1 MQFLDEWLVPTV
13 EPLLPADAL
22 AALRQ
27 EVAPAPVS
35 LWETAVQRRMVTDD
49 QVLGAIAARFRLP
62 VADLSQVDARVTGV
76 IPEQLARRFTVV
88 PVGQTDSY
96 LEVATANPFDIDAEK
111 MLAFATGREVRMLL
125 ASPGR
130 LRAKLDEIY
139 RSGEEIVSRLLAGID
154 EEIEVKEL
162 SEEEAEYASAEEAS
176 QRPIIRL
183 VDMMLADGVVNR
195 ASDIHVEPIEGGVV
209 VRYRID
215 GVLRQVMKVPR
226 NAGLPLISRIKI
238 MSGLDIAD
246 RLRPQDGRA
255 RVSVNGEPVDLR
267 VSTLPAS
274 LGEKVVIRIL
284 SQRTTVLNL
293 ESLGMHPDE
302 QEAVKRLLTHKEGII
317 LVTGPTGSGKTTTLY
332 SALRLVQNE
341 GVNIVTVEDPVE
353 YRLGQNIVQVQV
365 HDKAGLTFASALRSI
380 LRQDPDVVLVGEIR
394 DKETAQIAL
403 QASLTGHLVLSTL
416 HTNDAPN
423 AVTRLVDMGMEP
435 YKIASALRG
444 VVAQRLMRRLCKACF
459 EPREE
464 PVPERLARFIPPGTK
479 LLRAVGCP
487 ECAMTGYRGRFSIM
501 EVLTM
506 NSELERRIGQGAT
519 ADLIAEAAR
528 ANGMRS
534 LFDSGL
540 RHVLAGDSTLEE
552 LLRVADVPVEEEP
565 RRAPASPRS
574 DRPLRLPPQRRRLP
588 RRRSRI
594 RRSRSTS
601 RKRWSWWRIPRT
613 AAAPAA
619 AARGAGTCVLLVEDE
634 EQLRRVMKDLLE
646 REGYTVAEARDG
658 VQALDQVDR
667 LAPDVIILD
676 LNLPG
681 HRRLQRAGPAPLP
694 ARHAGD
700 SGHGAHRQ
708 GRRGQRG
715 AGVRAGRRRLHHQA
729 VPGQGPV
736 GTARGGP
743 RPPPRLTRPPLTATS
758 STPVRPITRDS
769 TGPGERFLTQGR
781 PGAGEARRAGAG
793 GLHAPRAARP
803 PKAQPERVP
812 LRLPARA
819 EAGGAR
825 AGRRRAVAALSRVRA
840 RAGWSSAWRRTTAGC
855 PTAWWWA
862 TAPTS

>member
-13 EPLLPADAL
+13 EPLLPADVL

-49 QVLGAIAARFRLP
+49 QVLSAIAARFRFP
-62 VADLSQVDARVTGV
+62 VADLAQVDARVTGV

-125 ASPGR
+125 ALALADSGR
-130 LRAKLDEIY
+130 SWT
-139 RSGEEIVSRLLAGID
+139 RSIAAATEIVSRLLDGID
-154 EEIEVKEL
+154 EEMRGQGASPKRKRR
-162 SEEEAEYASAEEAS
+162 YASAEEAS

-183 VDMMLADGVVNR
+183 VDMMLADGVTSR

-215 GVLRQVMKVPR
+215 GVLRQVMKIPR

-255 RVSVNGEPVDLR
+255 RVSVNGEAVDLR

-293 ESLGMHPDE
+293 GVAGHDRGRAGGGQATAEPQGRDHPGHR
-302 QEAVKRLLTHKEGII
+302 AHRLRQDHH
-317 LVTGPTGSGKTTTLY
+317 
-332 SALRLVQNE
+332 ALLRASSLVQSE

-435 YKIASALRG
+435 YKIASGPARRGRAAADAAALSG
-444 VVAQRLMRRLCKACF
+444 L
-459 EPREE
+459 PRATAKR
-464 PVPERLARFIPPGTK
+464 PVPERLAPVHPAGDERCSS
-479 LLRAVGCP
+479 AVGCP
-487 ECAMTGYRGRFSIM
+487 ECAQTGYRGRFSIV

-506 NSELERRIGQGAT
+506 NSELERRIGQGST
-519 ADLIAEAAR
+519 ADQIAEAAR

-552 LLRVADVPVEEEP
+552 LLRVADVPARRSP
-565 RRAPASPRS
+565 RRAPGAPRPGPARS
-574 DRPLRLPPQRRRLP
+574 ACRRSGG
-588 RRRSRI
+588 RRSRAGEAGSVA
-594 RRSRSTS
+594 RARLRGRAGAGGRSA
-601 RKRWSWWRIPRT
+601 RT
-613 AAAPAA
+613 GAAPAA

-667 LAPDVIILD
+667 VSARRDH
-676 LNLPG
+676 PG
-681 HRRLQRAGPAPLP
+681 SQPARARRLQRAGPAPLP
-694 ARHAGD
+694 ARHAGRFR
-700 SGHGAHRQ
+700 SWCSPP
-708 GRRGQRG
+708 
-715 AGVRAGRRRLHHQA
+715 RATRTTRCGCSSSAPTTSSPSRS
-729 VPGQGPV
+729 
-736 GTARGGP
+736 GP
-743 RPPPRLTRPPLTATS
+743 R
-758 STPVRPITRDS
+758 
-769 TGPGERFLTQGR
+769 
-781 PGAGEARRAGAG
+781 
-793 GLHAPRAARP
+793 
-803 PKAQPERVP
+803 
-812 LRLPARA
+812 
-819 EAGGAR
+819 
-825 AGRRRAVAALSRVRA
+825 ALSARLEAVLGRHRA
-840 RAGWSSAWRRTTAGC
+840 
-855 PTAWWWA
+855 
-862 TAPTS
+862 

>member
-13 EPLLPADAL
+13 EPLLPADVL

-27 EVAPAPVS
+27 EVAPAPIS
-35 LWETAVQRRMVTDD
+35 LWETAVQRRLVTDD
-49 QVLGAIAARFRLP
+49 QVLSAIATRFRLP
-62 VADLSQVDARVTGV
+62 LADLSQIDARVTGV
-76 IPEQLARRFTVV
+76 ISEQLARRFTVV
-88 PVGQTDSY
+88 PLGQTDSY

-111 MLAFATGREVRMLL
+111 VLAFATGREVRMLL
-125 ASPGR
+125 ASPAR
-130 LRAKLDEIY
+130 LRVKLDEIY
-139 RSGEEIVSRLLAGID
+139 RSGEEIVSRLLAGIH
-154 EEIEVKEL
+154 EEAEVKEL
-162 SEEEAEYASAEEAS
+162 SQEEEDYAAASAEEAS

-183 VDMMLADGVVNR
+183 VDMMLADGVMSR

-226 NAGLPLISRIKI
+226 NAGVPLISRIKI

-255 RVSVNGEPVDLR
+255 RVSVNGEAVDLR

-394 DKETAQIAL
+394 DQETAQIAL

-459 EPREE
+459 KPREE
-464 PVPERLARFIPPGTK
+464 PVPERLARFVPPGTK

-501 EVLTM
+501 EVLAM
-506 NSELERRIGQGAT
+506 NSELERRIGEGST

-528 ANGMRS
+528 AIGMRS

-552 LLRVADVPVEEEP
+552 LLRVADLPPEEDS
-565 RRAPASPRS
+565 RRAPARGAGRAAAPPSTAGPTPPAPAKAS
-574 DRPLRLPPQRRRLP
+574 SSLSLDFAEALELVDELPDG
-588 RRRSRI
+588 
-594 RRSRSTS
+594 
-601 RKRWSWWRIPRT
+601 
-613 AAAPAA
+613 AAPAA

-634 EQLRRVMKDLLE
+634 DQLRRVMKDLLE
-646 REGYTVAEARDG
+646 RDGYTVAEARDG

-681 HRRLQRAGPAPLP
+681 LDGYSVLTQLRSRPAT
-694 ARHAGD
+694 R
-700 SGHGAHRQ
+700 SI
-708 GRRGQRG
+708 
-715 AGVRAGRRRLHHQA
+715 
-729 VPGQGPV
+729 PV
-736 GTARGGP
+736 VV
-743 RPPPRLTRPPLTATS
+743 LTAKGDEDNE
-758 STPVRPITRDS
+758 VRVFGLGADDFITK
-769 TGPGERFLTQGR
+769 PF
-781 PGAGEARRAGAG
+781 RA
-793 GLHAPRAARP
+793 
-803 PKAQPERVP
+803 K
-812 LRLPARA
+812 
-819 EAGGAR
+819 
-825 AGRRRAVAALSRVRA
+825 ALSARLEAVLGRHRA
-840 RAGWSSAWRRTTAGC
+840 
-855 PTAWWWA
+855 
-862 TAPTS
+862 

>member
-13 EPLLPADAL
+13 EPLLPADAM

-27 EVAPAPVS
+27 EVVTAPVS

-49 QVLGAIAARFRLP
+49 QVLGAIATRFRLP
-62 VADLSQVDARVTGV
+62 VADLSQIDARVTGV

-130 LRAKLDEIY
+130 LRAKLDELY
-139 RSGEEIVSRLLAGID
+139 RSGEEIVSRLLAGIH
-154 EEIEVKEL
+154 EETEVKEL
-162 SEEEAEYASAEEAS
+162 AEEEADYASAEEAS

-183 VDMMLADGVVNR
+183 VDMMLADGVVSR

-255 RVSVNGEPVDLR
+255 RVSVNGEAVDLR

-302 QEAVKRLLTHKEGII
+302 QEAVKRLLTNKEGII

-394 DKETAQIAL
+394 DQETAQIAL

-444 VVAQRLMRRLCKACF
+444 VIAQRLMRRVCKACY
-459 EPREE
+459 ESREE

-487 ECAMTGYRGRFSIM
+487 ECTMTGYRGRFSIM
-501 EVLTM
+501 EVLIM
-506 NSELERRIGQGAT
+506 NAELERRIGQGST
-519 ADLIAEAAR
+519 ADLIADAAR
-528 ANGMRS
+528 GYGMRS

-552 LLRVADVPVEEEP
+552 LLRVADVPREEEP
-565 RRAPASPRS
+565 RRAPT
-574 DRPLRLPPQRRRLP
+574 RPAGR
-588 RRRSRI
+588 
-594 RRSRSTS
+594 
-601 RKRWSWWRIPRT
+601 
-613 AAAPAA
+613 AAAPPAA
-619 AARGAGTCVLLVEDE
+619 AAPPPPTAAKSESSLSLDFAEALELVDELPDGAAPASRERGAGICVLLVEDE
-634 EQLRRVMKDLLE
+634 DQLRRVMKDLLE
-646 REGYTVAEARDG
+646 RDGYTVAEARDG

-667 LAPDVIILD
+667 FAPDVIILD

-681 HRRLQRAGPAPLP
+681 LDGYSVLTQLRSRPAT
-694 ARHAGD
+694 R
-700 SGHGAHRQ
+700 SI
-708 GRRGQRG
+708 
-715 AGVRAGRRRLHHQA
+715 
-729 VPGQGPV
+729 PV
-736 GTARGGP
+736 VV
-743 RPPPRLTRPPLTATS
+743 LTAKGDEDNE
-758 STPVRPITRDS
+758 VRVFELGASDFITK
-769 TGPGERFLTQGR
+769 PF
-781 PGAGEARRAGAG
+781 RA
-793 GLHAPRAARP
+793 
-803 PKAQPERVP
+803 K
-812 LRLPARA
+812 
-819 EAGGAR
+819 
-825 AGRRRAVAALSRVRA
+825 ALSARLEAVIGRHRA
-840 RAGWSSAWRRTTAGC
+840 
-855 PTAWWWA
+855 
-862 TAPTS
+862 

>member
-22 AALRQ
+22 PALRQ
-27 EVAPAPVS
+27 EAAPAPVS
-35 LWETAVQRRMVTDD
+35 LWETAVQRRLVSDD
-49 QVLGAIAARFRLP
+49 QVLDALATRFRLP
-62 VADLSQVDARVTGV
+62 RADLSRTDTRVTGS
-76 IPEQLARRFTVV
+76 IPEQLARRFTVI

-125 ASPGR
+125 ASPSK
-130 LRAKLDEIY
+130 LRAKLDEVY

-154 EEIEVKEL
+154 QDTEVKEL
-162 SEEEAEYASAEEAS
+162 TEEDDELAAVSAEEAS

-183 VDMMLADGVVNR
+183 VDMMLADGVVSR

-215 GVLRQVMKVPR
+215 GVLRQVMKIPR

-255 RVSVNGEPVDLR
+255 RASVNGEAVDLR

-302 QEAVKRLLTHKEGII
+302 QEAVKRLLTNKEGII

-332 SALRLVQNE
+332 SALLLVQNE

-394 DKETAQIAL
+394 DQETAQIAL

-444 VVAQRLMRRLCKACF
+444 VIAQRLMRRLCKACV
-459 EPREE
+459 EPRVE
-464 PVPERLARFIPPGTK
+464 PVPERLTRFIPTGTR

-506 NSELERRIGQGAT
+506 
-519 ADLIAEAAR
+519 
-528 ANGMRS
+528 
-534 LFDSGL
+534 
-540 RHVLAGDSTLEE
+540 
-552 LLRVADVPVEEEP
+552 
-565 RRAPASPRS
+565 
-574 DRPLRLPPQRRRLP
+574 
-588 RRRSRI
+588 
-594 RRSRSTS
+594 
-601 RKRWSWWRIPRT
+601 
-613 AAAPAA
+613 
-619 AARGAGTCVLLVEDE
+619 
-634 EQLRRVMKDLLE
+634 
-646 REGYTVAEARDG
+646 
-658 VQALDQVDR
+658 
-667 LAPDVIILD
+667 
-676 LNLPG
+676 
-681 HRRLQRAGPAPLP
+681 
-694 ARHAGD
+694 
-700 SGHGAHRQ
+700 
-708 GRRGQRG
+708 
-715 AGVRAGRRRLHHQA
+715 
-729 VPGQGPV
+729 
-736 GTARGGP
+736 
-743 RPPPRLTRPPLTATS
+743 
-758 STPVRPITRDS
+758 
-769 TGPGERFLTQGR
+769 
-781 PGAGEARRAGAG
+781 
-793 GLHAPRAARP
+793 
-803 PKAQPERVP
+803 
-812 LRLPARA
+812 
-819 EAGGAR
+819 
-825 AGRRRAVAALSRVRA
+825 
-840 RAGWSSAWRRTTAGC
+840 
-855 PTAWWWA
+855 
-862 TAPTS
+862 